1 MDRHVAYAS
10 SGALTQFDAGEL
22 AHALRVVCRMG
33 PYPGFDV
40 IRQALNTIC
49 AAQQPNGTWG
59 CQQPFRWDG
68 IGRLSPTLSVE
79 TAWSMVS
86 TIGTLL
92 SNPDQFAA
100 SREEVSAGLRPAF
113 VAVECFFR
121 WLSGNLQTLPE
132 PPALTERAEGPPV
145 SLHGWCS
152 DRTNELGR
160 IHSWVTANAIE
171 FLVEFRS
178 IQQQR
183 INALL
188 RSEFASHPPSELKP
202 LSDLEPTDLA
212 GLGETPQRAP
222 VTGQLL
228 DLLRPHRMLELA
240 GGPWLPSEPRVPQ
253 ISFWS
258 GIFYGPPGSSKTT
271 LAQSIAAELGWP
283 LISLSPADFLARGDQ
298 GIEARAQEIFAA
310 LTAGSHLVY
319 FFDEIDELI
328 RDRDEKTSERSVFS
342 FLTPSF
348 LTKLQGFRDAA
359 KQNEFI
365 FVIGTNYFE
374 RIDAA
379 AKRSGRIDK
388 SFLVVYPDLP
398 ARGHIMLEYL
408 ISQLPAGEAIFDSLK
423 EYLQR
428 LKKLAKEAEL
438 PRAENESGSAFFDVF
453 VEFCGLLS
461 YSSLRGLRERLKEL
475 TIDREDL
482 PTLVAEMNEVR
493 RGHSRRF
500 RPEIGLADYVGR
512 GPEALEEAARVAR
525 LMPALDIPWLASGQE
540 GAEPLLD
547 LATQWR
553 NLLQTSEK
561 PGQTDFEKELY
572 KEMSEEARKIVQL
585 VRDHRNKEDPASSPA
600 PASRPD

>member
-1 MDRHVAYAS
+1 MTNVLDAFKGFPANAEPEPARQLIKQFQQTTTTGLDTLEERLKQIISIGSRWCEVLMDRHVAHAA

-40 IRQALNTIC
+40 TRQALNTIC

-92 SNPDQFAA
+92 SNPNQFAA
-100 SREEVSAGLRPAF
+100 SREEVSAGLLPVF
-113 VAVECFFR
+113 VAVERFFR
-121 WLSGNLQTLPE
+121 WLSSTLQTLPE
-132 PPALTERAEGPPV
+132 PPALMNRADGPPL

-178 IQQQR
+178 IQQER

-188 RSEFASHPPSELKP
+188 RSEFTSHPPSELKP

-212 GLGETPQRAP
+212 GLGETPKRPP

-228 DLLRPHRMLELA
+228 ELLRPHRLLELA

-271 LAQSIAAELGWP
+271 LAQSIAAELDWP

-310 LTAGSHLVY
+310 LTAGSRLVY

-328 RDRDEKTSERSVFS
+328 RDRHGETSQRSVFS

-359 KQNEFI
+359 KRNEFI

-379 AKRSGRIDK
+379 AKRSGRIDE

-408 ISQLPAGEAIFDSLK
+408 LSQLPTDSDAIFAPL
-423 EYLQR
+423 EAYLRR
-428 LKKLAKEAEL
+428 LGKAAEEAKLLREG
-438 PRAENESGSAFFDVF
+438 NESESAFFDVF

-461 YSSLRGLRERLKEL
+461 YSSLRGLRERLKDL
-475 TIDREDL
+475 TIRGDDL
-482 PTLVAEMNEVR
+482 KISPDDLKTLVEEMKAVR
-493 RGHSRRF
+493 H
-500 RPEIGLADYVGR
+500 GR
-512 GPEALEEAARVAR
+512 
-525 LMPALDIPWLASGQE
+525 SS
-540 GAEPLLD
+540 
-547 LATQWR
+547 
-553 NLLQTSEK
+553 TSA
-561 PGQTDFEKELY
+561 Q
-572 KEMSEEARKIVQL
+572 
-585 VRDHRNKEDPASSPA
+585 
-600 PASRPD
+600 